1 MTEED
6 AKPKLYFAKLRNS
19 IHHGNPPKDS
29 NIRMTYID
37 KSSSVKDFCIKTP
50 HWLQHEHGIGKDTEG
65 RYVLIYGKVTE
76 SGLGLCFENLGWG
89 ELALV
94 PEKYNYLIDDVYAAA
109 HVDD

>member
-1 MTEED
+1 
-6 AKPKLYFAKLRNS
+6 
-19 IHHGNPPKDS
+19 
-29 NIRMTYID
+29 MTYID